1 MWPAID
7 RARRRL
13 SDRVVAPADATA
25 RRTRDGGST
34 TPQPGDV
41 PTVEDMVIVLGRPEI
56 SVLLVALET
65 ALGDAVDHPDT
76 PATLERA
83 LSLLLA
89 DRSEPGRPRVLRRPA
104 ILSTPESWEIHLEGI
119 EPAMGSAVRDAARN
133 GVFDA

>member
-13 SDRVVAPADATA
+13 SDRAAAPANAK
-25 RRTRDGGST
+25 
-34 TPQPGDV
+34 PQPDDGS
-41 PTVEDMVIVLGRPEI
+41 TVEDVVIVLGRPEI
-56 SVLLVALET
+56 AVLLVALET

-89 DRSEPGRPRVLRRPA
+89 DRGEPGRPRVLRRPA

>member
-13 SDRVVAPADATA
+13 SDRAAAPANAK
-25 RRTRDGGST
+25 
-34 TPQPGDV
+34 PQPDDGS
-41 PTVEDMVIVLGRPEI
+41 TVEDVVIVLGRPEI

-89 DRSEPGRPRVLRRPA
+89 DRGEPGRPRVLRRPA
-104 ILSTPESWEIHLEGI
+104 ILSTPESLEIHLEGI

>member
-13 SDRVVAPADATA
+13 SDRAAAPANAK
-25 RRTRDGGST
+25 
-34 TPQPGDV
+34 PQPDDGS
-41 PTVEDMVIVLGRPEI
+41 TVEDVVIVLGRPEI
-56 SVLLVALET
+56 AVLLVALET

-89 DRSEPGRPRVLRRPA
+89 DRGEPGRPRVLRRPA

-119 EPAMGSAVRDAARN
+119 EPATGSAVRDAARN
-133 GVFDA
+133 GAFDA